1 MDLKRVVAAAAAIA
15 TSIGIPALTGGL
27 APAIA
32 APSDPPPVD
41 PGALGPGG
49 AMGDAPA
56 PPTKNPN
63 PPGPYTPK
71 PPVHRQGAGGP
82 KGGGGVPS
90 YAAPRGIHLYTPPP
104 PPPPGG

>member
-1 MDLKRVVAAAAAIA
+1 MDLRRLAAAAAAIA
-15 TSIGIPALTGGL
+15 ATIGIPGVGPASA
-27 APAIA
+27 APA
-32 APSDPPPVD
+32 DPPPVD

-56 PPTKNPN
+56 PRVRNPI
-63 PPGPYTPK
+63 PPGPYTPQ
-71 PPVHRQGAGGP
+71 PPVHRQGAAGP

-90 YAAPRGIHLYTPPP
+90 YAGPRPIHLYTPPP

>member
-1 MDLKRVVAAAAAIA
+1 MDLKRLVAAAAAIA
-15 TSIGIPALTGGL
+15 TSIGIPVLTGGVAPVNA
-27 APAIA
+27 APA
-32 APSDPPPVD
+32 DPPPVD

-56 PPTKNPN
+56 PNPN
-63 PPGPYTPK
+63 PPGPYTPQ

-90 YAAPRGIHLYTPPP
+90 YAEPRQIHLYTPPP
-104 PPPPGG
+104 APPPPPGG